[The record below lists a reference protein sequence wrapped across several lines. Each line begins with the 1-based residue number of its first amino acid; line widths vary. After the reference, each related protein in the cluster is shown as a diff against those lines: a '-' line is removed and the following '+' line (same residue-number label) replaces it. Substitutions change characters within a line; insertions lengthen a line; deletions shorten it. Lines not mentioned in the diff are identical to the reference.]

1 MFLALGK
8 ETLKGKNKR
17 GQKSEMENLVECVGH
32 FNSYHF
38 LGNHPLVSDVRS
50 RDVTNIGMY
59 TFPMGSL
66 ELAA

>member
-32 FNSYHF
+32 FNS
-38 LGNHPLVSDVRS
+38 
-50 RDVTNIGMY
+50 
-59 TFPMGSL
+59 
-66 ELAA
+66 